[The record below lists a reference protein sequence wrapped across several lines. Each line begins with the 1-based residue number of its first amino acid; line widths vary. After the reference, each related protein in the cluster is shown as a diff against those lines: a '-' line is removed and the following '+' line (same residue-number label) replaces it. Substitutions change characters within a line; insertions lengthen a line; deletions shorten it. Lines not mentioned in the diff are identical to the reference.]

1 MSEEGDVVSEVP
13 AQAVITEDVVV
24 TDEIP
29 AEAVITDVVS
39 ETVVSEVTELTPPT
53 EEKE

>member
-1 MSEEGDVVSEVP
+1 VSEESTNNVVSEVP

-24 TDEIP
+24 TDEVP
-29 AEAVITDVVS
+29 AEVVTTDVV
-39 ETVVSEVTELTPPT
+39 EVTELTPPT